1 MEGVEGGVLAFLGE
15 AAASRDRRDQA
26 QEETRR
32 HVQVAGRREDTKEQV
47 VLAYG
52 DWLPPHEAP
61 RSDEASGHAAAVR
74 EGGVPRS
81 ACRRVL
87 DVAHVLRV
95 RRAVRQVQNG
105 APTAPLDAR
114 DET

>member
-1 MEGVEGGVLAFLGE
+1 MRWHRYINSQRSDANMVNDFGAKLG
-15 AAASRDRRDQA
+15 
-26 QEETRR
+26 
-32 HVQVAGRREDTKEQV
+32 TKEQV

-61 RSDEASGHAAAVR
+61 RSDEASGHAAVR

-95 RRAVRQVQNG
+95 QRPVRQVQNG